1 MQICTNALSKCCGCM
16 PKKIKLSEKKTLA
29 MELIGGVGMVGY
41 ALSFASISKMD
52 LDNFGQFLVG
62 GGSILGNFFSIMV
75 VLLARTAANLY
86 QENEEL
92 EKQLTLEKK
101 AHDETRQTRDTYQLV
116 IADDQRRE
124 ETQKN
129 LEASVQALDKTSQ
142 QAFERF
148 GPLFEFADQVRARM
162 QQNSRALP
170 PPTRRVERIEN
181 GGEEANERRIV
192 EIREVEPMR
201 PVVTTG
207 CCGRGKPRLTPAAR
221 QAVDLELGQ
230 RQEVDE
236 SKNASS

>member
-16 PKKIKLSEKKTLA
+16 PKKIKLSEQKTLA
-29 MELIGGVGMVGY
+29 MELIGGVGMVTNV
-41 ALSFASISKMD
+41 LIFASISKMD

-62 GGSILGNFFSIMV
+62 GGSILGEFFSLMV
-75 VLLARTAANLY
+75 VLLARTSANLY

-92 EKQLTLEKK
+92 ENQLSLEKK

-129 LEASVQALDKTSQ
+129 LEASVQALDRTSQ
-142 QAFERF
+142 QAFQRL
-148 GPLFEFADQVRARM
+148 GPLFVFAEQVGARM

-170 PPTRRVERIEN
+170 QPTRRVELIEN

-192 EIREVEPMR
+192 EIREAEPMR